1 MPPTVPPKSVR
12 PLALTMRLKGVSAES
27 ESTVEEN
34 VTGPAVAASPE
45 LIVTSTPSCTGPRY
59 TCPAAPVVVTLPPR
73 LVGPTLPPRLVG
85 PLAIARLPR
94 GVVPPTGAANVVP
107 VSDDTVRLPGV
118 VALRSTLTELEVEL
132 TMARSGLPSPLKS
145 PIETEMGLL
154 PVANVAWMAY
164 DGVVAPGAVVLKSTL
179 TELDWLLAMAR
190 SGLPSP
196 LKSPIETE

>member
-73 LVGPTLPPRLVG
+73 LVGP
-85 PLAIARLPR
+85 LAIARLPR

-107 VSDDTVRLPGV
+107 FSDDTVGLPCV
-118 VALRSTLTELEVEL
+118 VALRSTLTELEL
-132 TMARSGLPSPLKS
+132 
-145 PIETEMGLL
+145 
-154 PVANVAWMAY
+154 
-164 DGVVAPGAVVLKSTL
+164 
-179 TELDWLLAMAR
+179 
-190 SGLPSP
+190 
-196 LKSPIETE
+196 

>member
-1 MPPTVPPKSVR
+1 MPLVVTLGVVVASKRVLPGSVLLYPGSVQRLLRGLMPPTVPPKSVR

-73 LVGPTLPPRLVG
+73 LVGP
-85 PLAIARLPR
+85 LAIARLPR

-107 VSDDTVRLPGV
+107 FSDDTVGLPCV
-118 VALRSTLTELEVEL
+118 VALRSTLTELEL
-132 TMARSGLPSPLKS
+132 
-145 PIETEMGLL
+145 
-154 PVANVAWMAY
+154 
-164 DGVVAPGAVVLKSTL
+164 
-179 TELDWLLAMAR
+179 
-190 SGLPSP
+190 
-196 LKSPIETE
+196 